1 MKWSKR
7 RSLGQHML
15 IDIKILAKVIE
26 ASQISE
32 NEIVCE
38 GGTGNGILTYEL
50 CKYAKSVI
58 SFEIDKVLFARAR
71 ARARKQVFT
80 LSNLQLLNVDLFKTL
95 DLKFDVFISN
105 LPYSKSKDAF
115 HWLTS
120 QKFDRAILMIQR
132 EFADKLQAKPGEKN
146 YRAISVVAQ
155 HCFTLQKL
163 FSVNKEAFDPE
174 PSVESVVIKLIP
186 RYQRITRRTIRNL
199 NYIFS
204 QRNKKTSSVAKKFG
218 IKSNFGDT
226 RIDELNSGV
235 LIELADLIE
244 IEKFNPSL

>member
-15 IDIKILAKVIE
+15 IDIRILAKVIE
-26 ASQISE
+26 ASQISK

-71 ARARKQVFT
+71 ARKQACN
-80 LSNLQLLNVDLFKTL
+80 LSNLQLLNVDLFKIL
-95 DLKFDVFISN
+95 NLKYNVFISN
-105 LPYSKSKDAF
+105 LPYCKSKDAF
-115 HWLTS
+115 YWLPT
-120 QKFDRAILMIQR
+120 QKFDRAIVMIQR

-146 YRAISVVAQ
+146 YRAISVVTQ

-163 FSVNKEAFDPE
+163 FSVNKDAFDPQ

-186 RYQRITRRTIRNL
+186 RYHKITWRSIRNL
-199 NYIFS
+199 NYVFS
-204 QRNKKTSSVAKKFG
+204 QRNKKASSVAKRFG
-218 IKSNFGDT
+218 INFDFGDT
-226 RIDELNSGV
+226 RIDELHSGE
-235 LIELADLIE
+235 LIKLVNLIE
-244 IEKFNPSL
+244 IENSI

>member
-15 IDIKILAKVIE
+15 IDIKILEKVIE
-26 ASQISE
+26 ASQINK

-38 GGTGNGILTYEL
+38 GGTGNGVLTYEL
-50 CKYAKSVI
+50 CKHAKSVI
-58 SFEIDKVLFARAR
+58 SFEIDKVLFAK
-71 ARARKQVFT
+71 ARARKQVSNLT
-80 LSNLQLLNVDLFKTL
+80 NLQLLNVDLFKML
-95 DLKFDVFISN
+95 NLKFDVFISN

-115 HWLTS
+115 HWLPS

-146 YRAISVVAQ
+146 YRAISVLTQ
-155 HCFTLQKL
+155 HCFILQKL
-163 FSVNKEAFDPE
+163 FSVNKDAFYPE

-199 NYIFS
+199 NYVFS
-204 QRNKKTSSVAKKFG
+204 QRNKKASSVAKKFG
-218 IKSNFGDT
+218 IKFDFGDT
-226 RIDELNSGV
+226 RVDELNSGE
-235 LIELADLIE
+235 LIELLNLIE
-244 IEKFNPSL
+244 VENSI

>member
-71 ARARKQVFT
+71 KQVFT

-120 QKFDRAILMIQR
+120 QKFDKSYTY
-132 EFADKLQAKPGEKN
+132 DTK
-146 YRAISVVAQ
+146 
-155 HCFTLQKL
+155 
-163 FSVNKEAFDPE
+163 
-174 PSVESVVIKLIP
+174 
-186 RYQRITRRTIRNL
+186 RIR
-199 NYIFS
+199 
-204 QRNKKTSSVAKKFG
+204 
-218 IKSNFGDT
+218 
-226 RIDELNSGV
+226 
-235 LIELADLIE
+235 
-244 IEKFNPSL
+244 

>member
-15 IDIKILAKVIE
+15 IDIKILEKVIE
-26 ASQISE
+26 ASQINK

-58 SFEIDKVLFARAR
+58 SFEIDKALFAK
-71 ARARKQVFT
+71 ARARKQVSN
-80 LSNLQLLNVDLFKTL
+80 LSNLQLLNVDLFKVL
-95 DLKFDVFISN
+95 NLKFDVFISN

-115 HWLTS
+115 HWLPS

-146 YRAISVVAQ
+146 YRAISVLTQ
-155 HCFTLQKL
+155 HCFILQKL
-163 FSVNKEAFDPE
+163 FSVNKDAFDPE

-186 RYQRITRRTIRNL
+186 RYQRLTRRTIRNL
-199 NYIFS
+199 NYVFS
-204 QRNKKTSSVAKKFG
+204 QRNKKASSVAKKFD
-218 IKSNFGDT
+218 IKFDFGDT
-226 RIDELNSGV
+226 RIDELSSGE
-235 LIELADLIE
+235 LIKLVNLIE
-244 IEKFNPSL
+244 IENSL

>member
-58 SFEIDKVLFARAR
+58 SFEIDKVLF

-204 QRNKKTSSVAKKFG
+204 QRNKKASSIAKKFG
-218 IKSNFGDT
+218 NRFEFGDT
-226 RIDELNSGV
+226 RIDKINTKELIKLAES
-235 LIELADLIE
+235 IEF
-244 IEKFNPSL
+244 KVHG

>member
-26 ASQISE
+26 VSQINK

-50 CKYAKSVI
+50 CKHAKSVI
-58 SFEIDKVLFARAR
+58 SVEIDKVLFAK
-71 ARARKQVFT
+71 ARARKQVSN
-80 LSNLQLLNVDLFKTL
+80 LSNLQLLNVDLFKIL
-95 DLKFDVFISN
+95 NLKFDVFISN

-115 HWLTS
+115 HWLPL

-132 EFADKLQAKPGEKN
+132 EFADKLQAKPGENN
-146 YRAISVVAQ
+146 YRAISVLTQ
-155 HCFTLQKL
+155 HCFILQKL
-163 FSVNKEAFDPE
+163 FSVNKDAFDPE

-199 NYIFS
+199 NYVFS
-204 QRNKKTSSVAKKFG
+204 QRNKKASSVAKKFG
-218 IKSNFGDT
+218 IKFDFGDI
-226 RIDELNSGV
+226 RIDELKSGE
-235 LIELADLIE
+235 LIELVNLIE
-244 IEKFNPSL
+244 IENSI

>member
-15 IDIKILAKVIE
+15 IDIKILEKVIE
-26 ASQISE
+26 VSQINK

-58 SFEIDKVLFARAR
+58 SFEIDKALFAK
-71 ARARKQVFT
+71 ARARKQVSN
-80 LSNLQLLNVDLFKTL
+80 LSNLQLLNVDLFKAPN
-95 DLKFDVFISN
+95 LKFDLFISN

-115 HWLTS
+115 HWLSS

-146 YRAISVVAQ
+146 YRAISVLTQ
-155 HCFTLQKL
+155 HCFILQKL
-163 FSVNKEAFDPE
+163 FSVNKDAFDPE

-186 RYQRITRRTIRNL
+186 RYQRLTPRTIRNL
-199 NYIFS
+199 NYVFS
-204 QRNKKTSSVAKKFG
+204 QRNKKASSVAKKFG
-218 IKSNFGDT
+218 IKFDFGDT
-226 RIDELNSGV
+226 RIDELSSG
-235 LIELADLIE
+235 ELVKLVNLIE
-244 IEKFNPSL
+244 IENSL

>member
-26 ASQISE
+26 VSQINK

-50 CKYAKSVI
+50 CKHAKSVI
-58 SFEIDKVLFARAR
+58 SVEIDKVLFAK
-71 ARARKQVFT
+71 ARARKQVSN
-80 LSNLQLLNVDLFKTL
+80 LSNLQLLNVDLFKIL
-95 DLKFDVFISN
+95 NLKFDVFISN

-115 HWLTS
+115 HWLS
-120 QKFDRAILMIQR
+120 LQKFDRAILMIQR
-132 EFADKLQAKPGEKN
+132 EFADKLQAKPGENN
-146 YRAISVVAQ
+146 YRAISVLTQ
-155 HCFTLQKL
+155 HCFILQKL
-163 FSVNKEAFDPE
+163 FSVNKDAFDPE

-199 NYIFS
+199 NYVFS
-204 QRNKKTSSVAKKFG
+204 QRNKKASSVAKKFG
-218 IKSNFGDT
+218 IKFDFGDI
-226 RIDELNSGV
+226 RIDELNSGE
-235 LIELADLIE
+235 LIELVNLIE
-244 IEKFNPSL
+244 IENSI